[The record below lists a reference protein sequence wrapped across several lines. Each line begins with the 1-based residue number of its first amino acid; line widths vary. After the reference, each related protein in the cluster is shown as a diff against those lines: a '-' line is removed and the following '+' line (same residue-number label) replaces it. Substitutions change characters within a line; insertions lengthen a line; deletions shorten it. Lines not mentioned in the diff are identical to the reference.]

1 MTVETPFPRDL
12 RLVAGM
18 WRLTDWQLAL
28 PQRVAFIE
36 HCLAQGI
43 HWFDHARVYGA
54 GQAEVDFGEALV
66 QLAPSRRAQVRLVT
80 KCGIEFPGLQGSP
93 ARVKHYDLSAAR
105 IASSVEQSLRAL
117 RVDRVDVLLLH
128 RPSPLM
134 DYDEMARALQRLVAD
149 GKVGGVGVS
158 NFTAAQFE
166 ALNQRVPLVTQQIEC
181 SPMHL
186 APLYDGMLDVLQ
198 ARGVRPMFWSALGG
212 GRLFA
217 PQASAEVQ
225 AMRAAFERAAQVLG
239 MPSAVAAVYAWL
251 WRLPASPVLITGS
264 GRTQAIDEA
273 VAASQC
279 NFPLELWF
287 EVLAAIQGRE
297 VP

>member
-1 MTVETPFPRDL
+1 MAVETVFPADL

-18 WRLTDWQLAL
+18 WRLTDWQMSL
-28 PQRVAFIE
+28 PQRQAFIA
-36 HCLAQGI
+36 HCLAQGV

-54 GQAEVDFGEALV
+54 GQAEADFGEALA
-66 QLAPSRRAQVRLVT
+66 QLAPSVRSQVRLVT
-80 KCGIEFPGLQGSP
+80 KCGIEFPGLQGSA

-105 IASSVEQSLRAL
+105 IASSVDQSLRAL

-134 DYDEMARALQRLVAD
+134 GYDEMARALQRLLAE
-149 GKVGGVGVS
+149 GKVGAVGVS
-158 NFTAAQFE
+158 NFSAAQFD
-166 ALNQRVPLVTQQIEC
+166 ALHQRVPLVTQQIEC
-181 SPMHL
+181 SPLHL
-186 APLYDGMLDVLQ
+186 VPLYDGMLDLLQ
-198 ARGVRPMFWSALGG
+198 GRGVRPMFWSALAG
-212 GRLFA
+212 GRLFD
-217 PQASAEVQ
+217 PQAGADVQ
-225 AMRAAFERAAQVLG
+225 AIRAAFERTAQVLG
-239 MPSAVAAVYAWL
+239 LPSAVAAVYAWL
-251 WRLPASPVLITGS
+251 WRLPSSPVLITGS

-287 EVLAAIQGRE
+287 EVLAVIQGHE